1 MTPGPTAT
9 PDPPGPTATPD
20 PPGPTATPDPPGPTA
35 TPGPPVLHHPPIE
48 DLVRRARALAVPGQ
62 RHVLGIVGPPGAG
75 KSTLAEAVCRALGG
89 NAILVPMDGF
99 HLANEDLVRMG
110 LRDRKGAPAT
120 FDAVAFVALLRCLRD
135 TPEAVTSAPAFD
147 RHADSVVPDAITV
160 PRDVPLVVTEGN
172 YLLLADEPWAAVRG
186 LLDEAW
192 YLRSDE
198 TRVERLIR
206 RHIEHGKAPD
216 HAHDWVHRSDE
227 ANARLIERTEG
238 RADLVIDGLPAIG
251 PAEGSAPTGGRR
263 PAS

>member
-1 MTPGPTAT
+1 M
-9 PDPPGPTATPD
+9 
-20 PPGPTATPDPPGPTA
+20 
-35 TPGPPVLHHPPIE
+35 E

-62 RHVLGIVGPPGAG
+62 RHILGIVGPPGAG
-75 KSTLAEAVCRALGG
+75 KSTLAEAVCRALGEA
-89 NAILVPMDGF
+89 AILVPMDGF
-99 HLANEDLVRMG
+99 HLANDDLVRVG

-120 FDAVAFVALLRCLRD
+120 FDAVAFLALLRRLRD
-135 TPEAVTSAPAFD
+135 AREDVVLAPAFD

-160 PRDVPLVVTEGN
+160 PREIPLVVTEGN
-172 YLLLADEPWAAVRG
+172 YLLLAEEPWAAARP

-206 RHIEHGKAPD
+206 RHIEHGKSPD

-251 PAEGSAPTGGRR
+251 PGADAPGDAG
-263 PAS
+263 